1 LIHAAGP
8 FQGRDYGVARACI
21 DGGVHYIDLADARE
35 FVTGIGAL
43 DAAARARGV
52 FVGSGASSVPTLT
65 HALVS
70 EIAGEF
76 ASIDSIDI
84 ALSPGNQNPRGA
96 ATVGAVLGTLG
107 QPIRTWIDGAWRTR
121 FGWGDALSL
130 DFPPP
135 VGRRRVYNCAVPD
148 LDLFPTEFRANTVRF
163 RAGME
168 LPSFNRILSALAAL
182 RRVHLAPALEGLAPL
197 AVRISLLL
205 FRRGTKN
212 GALGI
217 WVKGRDHGGRTIEHR
232 IALVTA
238 DDGPATPCAPGI
250 LLAKRLLLGAGIP
263 PGARPCMGLLELA
276 EIREHLTPLGIW
288 CARSIPCGADP
299 HSPSAWQ
306 RAS

>member
-1 LIHAAGP
+1 MKRVTILGGTGTFGGRIARALAATEGLAVAVAGRNRERGESFAGEMGAGFVTASLEDPRSLRDLLGGCELLIHAAGP

-121 FGWGDALSL
+121 FGWGD
-130 DFPPP
+130 
-135 VGRRRVYNCAVPD
+135 
-148 LDLFPTEFRANTVRF
+148 
-163 RAGME
+163 
-168 LPSFNRILSALAAL
+168 
-182 RRVHLAPALEGLAPL
+182 
-197 AVRISLLL
+197 
-205 FRRGTKN
+205 
-212 GALGI
+212 
-217 WVKGRDHGGRTIEHR
+217 
-232 IALVTA
+232 
-238 DDGPATPCAPGI
+238 
-250 LLAKRLLLGAGIP
+250 
-263 PGARPCMGLLELA
+263 
-276 EIREHLTPLGIW
+276 
-288 CARSIPCGADP
+288 
-299 HSPSAWQ
+299 
-306 RAS
+306 